1 MKNKKELVGGQAVY
15 EGVMMRKGI
24 DIAVAVRD
32 PKGEIIVKKERL
44 QPFFKNWTRIPLLRG
59 LMVLMDSLFWGIK
72 ALNYSTSIAF
82 EEDEKPTSN
91 AEIGIALVLGFLLF
105 VALFIV
111 LPLLIL
117 KPIEVYINSLIILRL
132 LEGIIRLAIFV
143 IYLYLISK
151 IKEIY
156 RVFQYHGA
164 EHKTVFCYEAGE
176 ELTVENCRK
185 YPRFH
190 PRCGTSFL
198 LVVMIVSIVIFAF
211 LGKQPFLLRII
222 TRVLLIPLIFSI
234 SYEIIKLGS
243 EHIDSIFWKILLK
256 PGLWMQY
263 FTTKEPDDMQ
273 LETAIVALK
282 EVTLEE
288 NASRYSD

>member
-1 MKNKKELVGGQAVY
+1 MKSKKELVGGQAVY

-44 QPFFKNWTRIPLLRG
+44 QPFFKSWTRIPLLRG

-72 ALNYSTSIAF
+72 ALNYSTSVAL
-82 EEDEKPTSN
+82 EEEEKPTSN
-91 AEIGIALVLGFLLF
+91 TEIGIALVLGFLLF

-117 KPIEVYINSLIILRL
+117 KPVEIYINSLIILRL
-132 LEGIIRLAIFV
+132 LEGIIRLIIFV
-143 IYLYLISK
+143 LYLYLISK

-176 ELTVENCRK
+176 ELTIENCRK
-185 YPRFH
+185 YSRFH

-211 LGKQPFLLRII
+211 LGKQSFLLRII

-234 SYEIIKLGS
+234 SYEIIRLGS
-243 EHIDSIFWKILLK
+243 EHIDSVFWKILLK

-288 NASRYSD
+288 NAPRYSD